1 MLGTVRVPA
10 DLEALFLRAEA
21 LVSRFFEQRIADPTR
36 GTIEIFGERYI
47 LVRGASLSVEFF
59 ELVRQ
64 LYGADR
70 ERDADLFARNI
81 LFDLAHAIGKSD
93 ARNFHDKMQLVD
105 PIEKL
110 SAGPV
115 HFSHAGWALVDIH
128 PESQPLPDER
138 FYLLYDHPYSF
149 ESNAWL
155 TTGQT
160 REFPVCI
167 MNAGYSSGWCEQSFG
182 IELVAS
188 EVLCRAKGDEH
199 CRFIMAQPHRIEHYV
214 ERYVSHRPD
223 LAERIR
229 GYEIPDFFARKRAE
243 EDLRAAHDDLERR
256 VRARTHELQT
266 SYARLQAEI
275 LEREH
280 VERQLRQAS
289 KLEAIGRLA
298 GGIAHDFNNLMSVI
312 LLRGDLLSRHLPAG
326 DPVHAE
332 ILEIVEAARRAAT
345 LTRQL
350 LAFSRVHVIKPERVD
365 LSALVGALATSLV
378 PLIGEQIALDVQLDH
393 GGCVVLADPGQLEQ
407 VVMNLVVNAR
417 DAMTRGGRLE
427 LETGR
432 VSTDAAIRIT
442 TGELGPG
449 DYVFLRVSDSG
460 AGIDDDTIS
469 KIFDPFFTTKPD
481 GLGTGLGL
489 STVYGVV
496 RQAGGGVDVLSSPGA
511 GACFTLYFPAA
522 GAAGE
527 ASANLGRPELARGAE
542 LILIVE
548 DQESLRE
555 TLQKIAERCG
565 YTVVCAGD
573 PDSALAVV
581 RQRGAKIALLLTD
594 VVLPK
599 MSGPEL
605 ARRAIAMSPALR
617 VLFMSGYAP
626 DEALR
631 DNVLAGTADFLQKPF
646 FPDQLAHKL
655 RQILDRPG

>member
-10 DLEALFLRAEA
+10 QMEALFLRAEQ
-21 LVSRFFEQRIADPTR
+21 LVARFFEQRVADPSR
-36 GTIEIFGERYI
+36 GAIEIFGERYI
-47 LVRGASLSVEFF
+47 LVRAASLSVEFF

-64 LYGADR
+64 LYGTGRQDEAD
-70 ERDADLFARNI
+70 AFARNI
-81 LFDLAHAIGKSD
+81 LFDLAHAIGKAD
-93 ARNFHDKMQLVD
+93 ARNFHTRMQLDD

-115 HFSHAGWALVDIH
+115 HFSHAGWAFVDIL
-128 PESQPLPDER
+128 PESQPSPDER
-138 FYLLYDHPYSF
+138 YYLLYDHPYSF
-149 ESNAWL
+149 ESSAWL
-155 TTGQT
+155 TAGQT
-160 REFPVCI
+160 RNFPVCI

-182 IELVAS
+182 VELVAS
-188 EVLCRAKGDEH
+188 EVLCRAKGDQH
-199 CRFIMAQPHRIEHYV
+199 CRFIMAHPSQIEQYV
-214 ERYVSHRPD
+214 ERYISHRPD

-229 GYEIPDFFARKRAE
+229 GYEIPDFFSRKRAE
-243 EDLRAAHDDLERR
+243 EELRIAHDDLERR
-256 VRARTHELQT
+256 VQERTRELES
-266 SYARLQAEI
+266 SYLRLQAEI

-312 LLRGDLLSRHLPAG
+312 LLRGDLLTRNLPEC
-326 DPVHAE
+326 DPVRGE
-332 ILEIVEAARRAAT
+332 VTEIVEAARRAAT

-365 LSALVGALATSLV
+365 LSAVVGALATSLV
-378 PLIGEQIALDVQLDH
+378 PLIGEHIALDVELDH
-393 GGCVVLADPGQLEQ
+393 SGCSVLADPGQLEQ

-417 DAMTRGGRLE
+417 DAMTRGGRLQ

-432 VSTDAAIRIT
+432 VFTDAPIGTT
-442 TGELGPG
+442 TGKLAPG
-449 DYVFLRVSDSG
+449 SYVFLRVSDNG

-496 RQAGGGVDVLSSPGA
+496 RQAGGGVDVLSSPGD
-511 GACFTLYFPAA
+511 GASFTLYFPAA
-522 GAAGE
+522 AAGE
-527 ASANLGRPELARGAE
+527 LSPDMGRPELAQGAE

-555 TLQKIAERCG
+555 TLQKIGERCG

-573 PDSALAVV
+573 PDAALAIV
-581 RQRGAKIALLLTD
+581 RERGSQIALLLTD

-605 ARRAIAMSPALR
+605 ARRAVALSPSLR

-631 DNVLAGTADFLQKPF
+631 ENVLAGRAEFLQKPF
-646 FPDQLAHKL
+646 FPDQLAQKL
-655 RQILDRPG
+655 RRILDRPA